1 MENIEYIEDLFEFLE
16 ASPVN
21 FLAVETARR
30 KLEAAGLP
38 DYITTKKASKLSTCA
53 TNGR

>member
-30 KLEAAGLP
+30 KLEAAGFEAL
-38 DYITTKKASKLSTCA
+38 DMRDEWTQI
-53 TNGR
+53 GRAHV